1 VIGRTG
7 FDRHAMGYGFGG
19 RRMLHD
25 SSLGDFCWLARREEW
40 RCGGAADDACLL
52 FLGEWWTDGEIMA
65 TWRGLSR
72 CHLSSGRAMASLDVS
87 ATWLWKFS
95 KVRFLL
101 RGFCL
106 VIALR
111 C

>member
-40 RCGGAADDACLL
+40 RCGGAADDMLVCCPW
-52 FLGEWWTDGEIMA
+52 E
-65 TWRGLSR
+65 
-72 CHLSSGRAMASLDVS
+72 SGGRME
-87 ATWLWKFS
+87 K
-95 KVRFLL
+95 
-101 RGFCL
+101 
-106 VIALR
+106 
-111 C
+111 